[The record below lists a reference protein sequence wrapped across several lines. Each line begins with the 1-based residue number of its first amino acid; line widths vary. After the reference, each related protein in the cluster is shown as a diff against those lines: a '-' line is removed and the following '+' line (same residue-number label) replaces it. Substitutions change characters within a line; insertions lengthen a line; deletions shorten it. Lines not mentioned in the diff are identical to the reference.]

1 MSGSFIVIVGYCNYM
16 QAHYAHINR
25 DINLH
30 ECKLCIITLVKQTK
44 NKEKKTMNVQCRK
57 KLSDN

>member
-1 MSGSFIVIVGYCNYM
+1 M